1 VLHAEKKK
9 MRIFLITILIFT
21 LTKMSATNFCEKC
34 DIEKVKTINDNL
46 DNLTF
51 EMLDEFL
58 CTFDKSCENNVEFS
72 EWSNEMLFKVLDKS
86 TELYFKVL
94 TNGKIENAEIILE
107 EIKNPIVEIDYQKIY
122 DNIKRVD
129 TQEKLKKEYL
139 RILKITAEKGGIKIT
154 D

>member
-1 VLHAEKKK
+1 
-9 MRIFLITILIFT
+9 
-21 LTKMSATNFCEKC
+21 MSATNFCEKC